1 MNISPSQHI
10 TRRCQEA
17 PGRVA
22 LPESMDPR
30 VLAAAAELL
39 SDGSCSEIALFG
51 VPAEVKKVATENGLD
66 LEAYESRLR
75 WITEGEDGLST
86 ALSSRLLDQAR
97 AKGKELSAASAQTA
111 SVHPLLRAGEM
122 LYSGQTDAVVAGSIA
137 TTAEVIRAGISTV
150 GLARGCRTVSGAFLM
165 LRSEHQGEADK
176 IFLFADCGVVVDP
189 TSQQLCDIAWST
201 TLTWNQVVRSTY
213 PDLEPRVA
221 FLSFST
227 KRSADHPLA
236 QKVADAF
243 ALFGKAHPEVAAD
256 GELQLDAAL
265 DPAVGRRK
273 SPGSSVAG
281 LANCLIFPNLD
292 AGNICYKAAQRLG
305 GFEAIGPILQGLAK
319 PYCDLSRGASAQ
331 DIAMAARVNILRAKA
346 PVNFT

>member
-1 MNISPSQHI
+1 MS
-10 TRRCQEA
+10 

-22 LPESMDPR
+22 FPESLDPR
-30 VLAAAAELL
+30 VLAAATELL
-39 SDGSCSEIALFG
+39 GDGSCSEIALFG
-51 VPAEVKKVATENGLD
+51 IPSHIKKVATEHGLD
-66 LEAYESRLR
+66 LDKFESRLR
-75 WITEGEDGLST
+75 WINEGEDGLST

-122 LYSGQTDAVVAGSIA
+122 LYSGQTDAVVAGSVA

-165 LRSEHQGEADK
+165 LRPECPGESEK
-176 IFLFADCGVVVDP
+176 ILLFADCGVVVDP

-201 TLTWNQVVRSTY
+201 TLTWNQVIRSTF
-213 PDLEPRVA
+213 PDLIPRVA

-227 KRSADHPLA
+227 KRSAEHPMV
-236 QKVADAF
+236 QKVQDAV
-243 ALFGKAHPEVAAD
+243 ALFAKTHPEVEAD

-265 DPAVGRRK
+265 DLDVGRRK

-292 AGNICYKAAQRLG
+292 SGNICYKTAQRLG

-319 PYCDLSRGASAQ
+319 PYCDLSRGASAH
-331 DIAMAARVNILRAKA
+331 DIAMAARVNVLRAKA
-346 PVNFT
+346 PVIFT